1 MIKINE
7 LSTDNTLDLIC
18 DLTPYVSE
26 IMEDKEVIKIF
37 AEKVKLGENTSQEKV
52 KIIVLTAGIK
62 KLNGLIPA
70 LFKRHRDAI
79 YNILALVNEK
89 EVDEIKNQ
97 KAMITINEVKEILT
111 DKDLM
116 DFFSQL
122 K

>member
-1 MIKINE
+1 MIKINK

-62 KLNGLIPA
+62 KLKGLIPA
-70 LFKRHRDAI
+70 LFKRHREAF

-97 KAMITINEVKEILT
+97 NPMITTKEIKEILT
-111 DKDLM
+111 DKYLM

-122 K
+122 M